1 MRLPNQSELL
11 RDGTAFIKHNAGDF
25 SFQATDQELEALDVL
40 TSSNNEWESE
50 PLFVEIH
57 AIHGETPTLNHTLF
71 PNASLMGDG
80 KTTGY
85 MSHLVP
91 YQKPMILDH
100 NSYSV
105 NQTVGRCDS
114 SAFVIDATGSG
125 VITCVYAIHDSE
137 AKAKILSGQYMTT
150 SVGAKT
156 DHFYCT
162 ICGVDWLSD
171 DWDECDHILGNEYDG
186 VTAALKIGN
195 YWNLENS
202 FVVVPADQ
210 RAGVKRINLAVGLGY
225 ERFSLNEQ
233 LIERLG
239 KTTVAIPQLV
249 TNSAK
254 QTEEEPNMDQELNLE
269 VQEPT
274 AEIEET
280 EEVILTIP
288 EATIHGETKQLVQ
301 EVLNQINELKET
313 LTSVTPDVEEI
324 PQEEPVQEEV
334 QAEPEVSLEE
344 QIRDIVQK
352 AIAEE
357 LAKQKPETAPV
368 PEELQE
374 EIIEG
379 LSMASVTAPEQE
391 EVEEPKRRGIPG
403 IPGALLVR

>member
-1 MRLPNQSELL
+1 
-11 RDGTAFIKHNAGDF
+11 
-25 SFQATDQELEALDVL
+25 
-40 TSSNNEWESE
+40 
-50 PLFVEIH
+50 
-57 AIHGETPTLNHTLF
+57 
-71 PNASLMGDG
+71 
-80 KTTGY
+80 
-85 MSHLVP
+85 
-91 YQKPMILDH
+91 
-100 NSYSV
+100 
-105 NQTVGRCDS
+105 
-114 SAFVIDATGSG
+114 
-125 VITCVYAIHDSE
+125 
-137 AKAKILSGQYMTT
+137 
-150 SVGAKT
+150 
-156 DHFYCT
+156 
-162 ICGVDWLSD
+162 
-171 DWDECDHILGNEYDG
+171 
-186 VTAALKIGN
+186 
-195 YWNLENS
+195 
-202 FVVVPADQ
+202 
-210 RAGVKRINLAVGLGY
+210 
-225 ERFSLNEQ
+225 
-233 LIERLG
+233 
-239 KTTVAIPQLV
+239 
-249 TNSAK
+249 
-254 QTEEEPNMDQELNLE
+254 MDQELNLE